1 MKTSRKDGMVTY
13 SHTTGFP
20 SRRVYKSDSLRTARK
35 FAASFGGFIATG
47 KSNYLILI

>member
-1 MKTSRKDGMVTY
+1 MVTY

-20 SRRVYKSDSLRTARK
+20 SRRVYKSDSLRAARR

-47 KSNYLILI
+47 KSSYFILL